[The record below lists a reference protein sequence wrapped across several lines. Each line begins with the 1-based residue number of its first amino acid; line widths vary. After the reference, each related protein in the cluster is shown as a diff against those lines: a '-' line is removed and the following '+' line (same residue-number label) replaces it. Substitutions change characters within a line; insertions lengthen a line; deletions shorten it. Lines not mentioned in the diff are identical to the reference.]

1 MTARNRGHD
10 HDLPDVQ
17 VVLVDGPDDVKP
29 GTVDELTK
37 LLDELVRGG
46 AALGWIAPPTANE
59 VAELLQALAAG
70 SAEGDAALALAH
82 VNRELA
88 GVGYWR
94 RYERPTH
101 RPQADIEK
109 VAVSPAAHRRGIGR
123 ALIETLVTEAATASV
138 EQLTADLRADNH
150 ASLALCTSLG
160 FREYGRLPDFVAVGE
175 DRYDKIMVVRD
186 LR

>member
-1 MTARNRGHD
+1 MTARERGHD
-10 HDLPDVQ
+10 PPEAE
-17 VVLVDGPDDVKP
+17 VVLVDGPDNVKP
-29 GTVDELTK
+29 GTVDVLTK

-46 AALGWIAPPTANE
+46 AALGWTAPPTADE
-59 VAELLQALAAG
+59 VSELLKALAAG
-70 SAEGDAALALAH
+70 SAEGDAALALAR
-82 VNRELA
+82 VNGELA

-101 RPQADIEK
+101 QPQADIEK

-123 ALIETLVTEAATASV
+123 ALIQTLVEAASNACV

>member
-1 MTARNRGHD
+1 MTARDRGHD
-10 HDLPDVQ
+10 PPEVE

-46 AALGWIAPPTANE
+46 AALGWIAPPTANA

-70 SAEGDAALALAH
+70 SAEGDAALALARVH
-82 VNRELA
+82 GELA

-123 ALIETLVTEAATASV
+123 ALIQALVEAASTASV

-160 FREYGRLPDFVAVGE
+160 FRQYGRLPDFVAVGE
-175 DRYDKIMVVRD
+175 DRYDKIMMVRD